1 KIDERYLTCEEFA
14 EDLLH
19 LFSIVREQEQAS
31 STTPITASKTFG
43 TGRNTPTPYPALRRT
58 GPVPSGTP
66 LPSAGTPFP
75 ATKVNPTA
83 QLPVSEDRTTM
94 VPEDTQGAP
103 VPAAGPTRIQQPT
116 QVAQPLYTPADVPA
130 AGELPNIT
138 MTPVPSAARKWI
150 LLASSVVMGIALI
163 LVVAFGF
170 LHKPKP
176 DVITNPNIV
185 QPQKPPIEKPV
196 IQPPTKIEQ
205 GYLI

>member
-1 KIDERYLTCEEFA
+1 
-14 EDLLH
+14 
-19 LFSIVREQEQAS
+19 
-31 STTPITASKTFG
+31 
-43 TGRNTPTPYPALRRT
+43 RT

-83 QLPVSEDRTTM
+83 QLPASEGPTAM
-94 VPEDTQGAP
+94 VPAP
-103 VPAAGPTRIQQPT
+103 TTAGPTSIQEPAQAT
-116 QVAQPLYTPADVPA
+116 ASAQPLYAPAEAPP

-138 MTPVPSAARKWI
+138 MTPVPSIARKWI
-150 LLASSVVMGIALI
+150 FLASSGVMEIALI

-170 LHKPKP
+170 LHKSKP

-196 IQPPTKIEQ
+196 IQPPAKIEQ
-205 GYLI
+205 GYLILNI